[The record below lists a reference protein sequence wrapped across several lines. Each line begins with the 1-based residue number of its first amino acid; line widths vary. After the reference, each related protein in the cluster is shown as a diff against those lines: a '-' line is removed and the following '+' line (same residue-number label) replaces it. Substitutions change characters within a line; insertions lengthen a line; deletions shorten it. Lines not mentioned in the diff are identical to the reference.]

1 MAFSKLCLRYL
12 LPSIFQVGWFVVN
25 FFDCLIAVSQSFH
38 CSKQRGQHWG
48 RRTLTG
54 SPQIWI
60 LALLLI
66 SFVTLGQVSLPGSL
80 FLHQENKGLGKI
92 NTGLDPM
99 IRKVTLGAYV
109 VHGSTLGPFLPLS
122 GLHKTSAQLWGRA
135 LVRGVVQRPLEALML
150 TRQVFYRGVIPSLFS
165 SAVSYLPSSTCFCLV
180 R

>member
-1 MAFSKLCLRYL
+1 MAFSKFCLRYL

-25 FFDCLIAVSQSFH
+25 FLDCLIAVSQSFH

-48 RRTLTG
+48 RRRTLAG

-66 SFVTLGQVSLPGSL
+66 SCVTLGQVGLPGSL

-99 IRKVTLGAYV
+99 IRKVTLCAYV
-109 VHGSTLGPFLPLS
+109 VHGSTLGPFLSVGSTKPWLNS
-122 GLHKTSAQLWGRA
+122 GVEHLCGA
-135 LVRGVVQRPLEALML
+135 LYGDHWKR
-150 TRQVFYRGVIPSLFS
+150 
-165 SAVSYLPSSTCFCLV
+165 
-180 R
+180 